1 VRVALTHPY
10 CWPEVRR
17 GGERL
22 LHELGGALARRG
34 HDVTILSSASDPGR
48 TVEDGVR
55 VVRLPAPRGSG
66 LRQELRFSRTVLPSL
81 LRERFDVVHSLGPG
95 DACASIAAARVRRHR
110 TVFTHLGIPIRE
122 WFAERADFRHQRFI
136 ARYADVYTCLSQHA
150 ATTFQSGFGRRAKV
164 TPGGVRLA
172 SFEPTT
178 SRAPQPTLLYSGSLD
193 EPRKQL
199 GDLLQAL
206 PIVARS
212 QPDVR
217 LWLSGPGDPS
227 ELVASAPAEARER
240 TERLPL
246 GTPDLSPVYGEAWA
260 TVLPSKWEAFG
271 LVLLESLA
279 CGTPVVAADH
289 ASLPELIE
297 AGTGA
302 LAAPEDPASLAEACL
317 TALELATQ
325 DGIVDRC
332 RARAVPYDWDA
343 GIAPLFERLYERG

>member
-1 VRVALTHPY
+1 M
-10 CWPEVRR
+10 
-17 GGERL
+17 
-22 LHELGGALARRG
+22 LHELAGALARRG
-34 HDVTILSSASDPGR
+34 HDVTILSSASRTER

-55 VVRLPAPRGSG
+55 VVRLRAPRGSG

-81 LRERFDVVHSLGPG
+81 LRERYDVVHSLGPG
-95 DACASIAAARVRRHR
+95 DGCASIVTARVRSHR

-136 ARYADVYTCLSQHA
+136 ARYADVYTCLSRHA
-150 ATTFQSGFGRRAKV
+150 ADTFASGFGRHAEV

-172 SFEPTT
+172 SFEPPAH
-178 SRAPQPTLLYSGSLD
+178 RAAQPTLLYSGSLD

-212 QPDVR
+212 EPEVR

-227 ELVASAPAEARER
+227 ALLASAPAEARAR
-240 TERLPL
+240 VERLPL

-289 ASLPELIE
+289 ASLPELVE
-297 AGTGA
+297 PGTGA
-302 LAAPEDPASLAEACL
+302 LAAPEDPASLAAACL
-317 TALELATQ
+317 TALDLATH
-325 DGIVDRC
+325 DGIVERC
-332 RARAVPYDWDA
+332 RARAAPYDWDA
-343 GIAPLFERLYERG
+343 GIAPRFEELYERG